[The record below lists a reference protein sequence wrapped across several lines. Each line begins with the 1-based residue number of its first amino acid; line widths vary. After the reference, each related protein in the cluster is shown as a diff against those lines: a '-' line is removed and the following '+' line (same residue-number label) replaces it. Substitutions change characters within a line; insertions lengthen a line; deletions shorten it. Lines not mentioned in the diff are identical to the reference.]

1 MIINLFLL
9 GYIVQFGTWVLDTIF
24 GVGIV
29 LTLPQQLV
37 IMAAALIILTF
48 GLAMYQVAELGVAP
62 YDFVALGLAEKLP
75 VPYFVLRV
83 GTVIAAFFLGPLVAY
98 FSKLHQKWVRW
109 RVTQLYFCS
118 CFGSRQRNL
127 RGNQLVHASM
137 TRDFLVNCL
146 GSELIQKGDYR
157 HIIFQ
162 YSTRKG
168 Y

>member
-1 MIINLFLL
+1 MENKQMKNVTKRKLIAVTLGTYQLILNVALFVFQLLWGRSYIGLGMIINLFLL

-83 GTVIAAFFLGPLVAY
+83 GTVITAFFLGPLVAY
-98 FSKLHQKWVRW
+98 FSKLHQKWVR
-109 RVTQLYFCS
+109 
-118 CFGSRQRNL
+118 
-127 RGNQLVHASM
+127 
-137 TRDFLVNCL
+137 
-146 GSELIQKGDYR
+146 
-157 HIIFQ
+157 
-162 YSTRKG
+162 
-168 Y
+168 